1 MDRALVGDL
10 AHADHPVA
18 APLDD
23 ASVDRLL
30 RTALAVPPG
39 PRSVLD
45 LGCGDGTWLLR
56 ALRLSPGLRP
66 DLRAVGVDLS
76 GAGFERTRTAADA
89 EGLGDRL
96 QLHVADAAT
105 WSAGERFDVVLSIGA
120 THAFGGLVP
129 TVEAAA
135 SHLHPGGRLLV
146 GECFWEQP
154 PSAGALAAL
163 GASADD
169 YRDLA
174 GTVDALRSAGWE
186 PLTGHVS
193 SLAEWDAYEW
203 SWTGSLTRWALQ
215 NPDDPSS
222 GEVLELAAQ
231 HREAWLG
238 GYRGTLGFVTLL
250 LARRPGR

>member
-1 MDRALVGDL
+1 MDQNLIGDL
-10 AHADHPVA
+10 AHADHSVA
-18 APLDD
+18 APLADD
-23 ASVDRLL
+23 TVDALL
-30 RTALAVPPG
+30 RHALDG
-39 PRSVLD
+39 QRSVLD

-56 ALRLSPGLRP
+56 ALRLQPGLH
-66 DLRAVGVDLS
+66 AVGVDLS

-96 QLHVADAAT
+96 ALHVADAAT
-105 WSAGERFDVVLSIGA
+105 WSSDERFDVVLSIGA

-135 SHLHPGGRLLV
+135 SHLGPSGRLLV

-154 PSAGALAAL
+154 PGARALEAL
-163 GASADD
+163 GAAAGD

-174 GTVDALRSAGWE
+174 STVEAVRAVGWE
-186 PLTGHVS
+186 PLDGHVS

-203 SWTGSLTRWALQ
+203 SWTGSLTRWAVEH
-215 NPDDPSS
+215 PEHPSS
-222 GEVLELAAQ
+222 AEVLEVAAQ
-231 HREAWLG
+231 HRTAWLG

-250 LARRPGR
+250 LVQRPVH